1 MISPKSLI
9 LRTVAKLN
17 KLFGTKVVVSMFG
30 LVVVSLALGLVAFL
44 FFNSAAPTHLTM
56 LGGEVG
62 SAYRKSAE
70 KYQAILA
77 KQGIRVDIV
86 YSDGSSDNLT
96 KLIDPKV
103 NVDVGFVQGGDLA
116 GINIENLVSL
126 GSVSYQPLMIFYR
139 GEMKALLSDFDGLRL
154 DIGEAGSGTHSL
166 SLALLKANGIAAG
179 GKTQFVHAAAA
190 DLVNSLLDDRV
201 DALFLMGDSVSSEV
215 MRTLMHTPDIRLFS
229 FIQADAYTRRIK
241 YLNKLTLPQGSLDFG
256 KNIPEEDTY
265 LVAPTVELI
274 ARKSLHPALS
284 DLLLEAAKEVHGG
297 AGLFRKRGEFPAA
310 LQHEIPMSEQA
321 LNYYQSGKSFLYD
334 TFPFWLASLMNRM
347 IAVLVPIVLL
357 LIPGMRIAPVLYRW
371 RIQSRIYPWY
381 STLLELEREAFSAP
395 LDAARRDELLHRLN
409 HIEHAINKIKIPAAF
424 GDSFYEL
431 RGHVVFVRDRLR
443 INTETPFSHS

>member
-1 MISPKSLI
+1 
-9 LRTVAKLN
+9 
-17 KLFGTKVVVSMFG
+17 MFG
-30 LVVVSLALGLVAFL
+30 LVLLSVVLGLGAFL
-44 FFNSAAPTHLTM
+44 FFNSAAPTSLTM

-62 SAYRKSAE
+62 SAYRKNAE
-70 KYQAILA
+70 KYQKILA
-77 KQGIRVDIV
+77 KQGIKVNIV
-86 YSDGSSDNLT
+86 YSDGSSDNLA

-103 NVDVGFVQGGDLA
+103 KVDVGFVQGSDLT
-116 GINIENLVSL
+116 GVNIGNLVSL
-126 GSVSYQPLMIFYR
+126 GSISYQPLMIFYR
-139 GEMKALLSDFDGLRL
+139 GDMKALLSDFEGQRL
-154 DIGEAGSGTHSL
+154 DIGEAGSGTYSL
-166 SLALLKANGIAAG
+166 SLALLKANGIEAG
-179 GKTQFVHAAAA
+179 GKTQFVHAPAS
-190 DLVNSLLDDRV
+190 DLINSLQEDRV

-256 KNIPEEDTY
+256 KNIPDEDTY

-274 ARKSLHPALS
+274 ARKNLHPALS

-310 LQHEIPMSEQA
+310 LQHEIPLSEQA

-334 TFPFWLASLMNRM
+334 TFPFWLASLINRI

-381 STLLELEREAFSAP
+381 STLLELEREAFSVP
-395 LDAARRDELLHRLN
+395 LDEKRRDELLHRLN
-409 HIEHAINKIKIPAAF
+409 HIEHAVNKIKIPAAF
-424 GDSFYEL
+424 GDLFYGL
-431 RGHVVFVRDRLR
+431 RGHIVFVRDRLR
-443 INTETPFSHS
+443 SSVEPSGCN

>member
-1 MISPKSLI
+1 
-9 LRTVAKLN
+9 
-17 KLFGTKVVVSMFG
+17 MFG
-30 LVVVSLALGLVAFL
+30 LVVVSVALGIGAFL
-44 FFNSAAPTHLTM
+44 FFNSAAPTRLTM

-70 KYQAILA
+70 KYQKILA
-77 KQGIRVDIV
+77 KQGIQVDIV
-86 YSDGSSDNLT
+86 YSDGSSDNLN

-103 NVDVGFVQGGDLA
+103 NVDVGFVQGADLT

-139 GEMKALLSDFDGLRL
+139 GDMKALLSDFDGLRL

-179 GKTQFVHAAAA
+179 GKTKLVHAPAA
-190 DLVNSLLDDRV
+190 DLINSLLDDRV

-256 KNIPEEDTY
+256 KNIPDEDTY

-347 IAVLVPIVLL
+347 IAVLVPLVLL

-381 STLLELEREAFSAP
+381 STLLELEREAFSVP
-395 LDAARRDELLHRLN
+395 LDAARGDELLHRLN
-409 HIEHAINKIKIPAAF
+409 HLEHAVHKIKVPAAF
-424 GDSFYEL
+424 GDAFYEL
-431 RGHVVFVRDRLR
+431 RGHIAFVRERLNSS
-443 INTETPFSHS
+443 IAILQATEQAC